1 MDMSKDLRS
10 EPHAAP
16 RVHLINRPPRRPPS
30 VAALGLQS
38 GGRWRQLI
46 ESLASSGC
54 GSLTLV
60 LGGRLSFCCWQRR
73 SQPQT
78 EQDDEV
84 TDVEGSRAAVS

>member
-1 MDMSKDLRS
+1 MSKDLRS
-10 EPHAAP
+10 EPNAAP
-16 RVHLINRPPRRPPS
+16 CVHLINRPPRRPPS
-30 VAALGLQS
+30 VAALGGSES

-54 GSLTLV
+54 GSLMLV